1 MFRVVITD
9 HTFIS
14 IEPEKKAL
22 QGLAEVVDLNGAP
35 MKTEEDVIT
44 ACQGADALIIGF
56 APITARVLDALT
68 GLRCVVRYGIGIDT
82 IDLKAAE
89 ERGIWVANVPDY
101 CITEVTDHTL
111 ALILSLSRKVLL
123 LDKDLRAGNWRGVK
137 ISHPIHRL
145 ANQVLGI
152 VGLGRIGREV
162 AARARGFGYT
172 VLGYDPYIDE
182 KTADASGIK
191 LTDFPILLSTADV
204 LTLHLPLNSETRGL
218 INAGVIEQMKPSAIV
233 INTCRGAIVDTKALA
248 EALQTGRIA
257 GAALDVFETEPLP
270 PDHPILTAPNTILQP
285 HIAWYS
291 EESLIE
297 LQRNAAEEVAR
308 ILRGEPPKNPVTRI
322 QGK

>member
-1 MFRVVITD
+1 MFKVVITD

-14 IEPEKKAL
+14 VEPEKKVL

-44 ACQGADALIIGF
+44 ACQGANALIIGF
-56 APITARVLDALT
+56 APITARVLDALH
-68 GLRCVVRYGIGIDT
+68 GLRCVVRYGIGVDT

-101 CITEVTDHTL
+101 CISEVADHTL
-111 ALILSLSRKVLL
+111 ALLLSLSRKVLL

-145 ANQVLGI
+145 ADQVLGI

-172 VLGYDPYIDE
+172 ILGYDPYIDE
-182 KTADASGIK
+182 QTAETFGIH
-191 LTDFPILLSTADV
+191 LVDFQNLISTVDV

-218 INAGVIEQMKPSAIV
+218 INAATIGRMKPTAIL
-233 INTCRGAIVDTKALA
+233 INTCRGAIVDTNALA
-248 EALQTGRIA
+248 EALQTGRIT

-270 PDHPILTAPNTILQP
+270 RDHPILRAPNTILQP
-285 HIAWYS
+285 HVAWYS
-291 EESLIE
+291 EESLLE

-308 ILRGEPPKNPVTRI
+308 VLQGEPPKNPVTKV